1 MTVHPVL
8 LRSIAALLL
17 LLSVLAGSRI
27 ASAADAPDFT
37 LLDEQGQAVKL
48 HYHRLAD
55 AIVLMSHRNDSE
67 VAGPAARI
75 AAAAIAGLPD
85 RQIPFFLINADAGQ
99 TRSAVLD
106 AKREQSLSV
115 PVLIDD
121 TGLVSQTLAFTYTG
135 EVLVVNPRTWEIV
148 YRGPVSE
155 TLEESG
161 ENFVALALDAV
172 LNDEVL
178 PLPVREPAAGLAID
192 VIAAPA
198 PAAIANYAQDIAPL
212 LQEKCAN
219 CHRPG
224 GIGPWAMTS
233 HQMIQGFSPMIR
245 EVVLTKRMPPWHADP
260 QVNRFKHDMS
270 LSIAEAQR
278 LVHWIDAG
286 APRGEGD
293 DPLLSVVQPA
303 VEWELGEP
311 DLIVD
316 LPAYSVPATGSL
328 DYQILTVDNPLDHD
342 VWVRAVQIVPSDRQ
356 VLHHAIATFG
366 KKDEPIGIDLG
377 TPIGDAL
384 LQSQL
389 MTFVPGNEVYEYP
402 EGTGVLVP
410 AGATFFSQMHYTT
423 YGRETVDQ
431 TRIGLYFAEEPPE
444 FTLQHYA
451 ILNVDIEIAPGEGR
465 DEEKAYYQFQKDVI
479 VYSLFPHAHYRGRS
493 STFSVVYPDGR
504 EELVLSVPNYDFN
517 WQRYFQLEEPLEVP
531 AGSRLIHTMVY
542 DNSPSNLSNPDAEAQ
557 VSFGEQTW
565 EEMLYGGVSF
575 RYANKA
581 DDVREINK
589 QEYVTSLSMG
599 FMDKNLDG
607 KIELN
612 EMPERARQRLAMAFL
627 VMDKDKTGGLEFTEF
642 HQMMNTQ
649 RQRPG
654 PGAGQGQGQ
663 Q

>member
-1 MTVHPVL
+1 MTVHPFS
-8 LRSIAALLL
+8 LRSLAALLL
-17 LLSVLAGSRI
+17 LLGVLGGSQI

-37 LLDEQGQAVKL
+37 LLDEQGQAVSL
-48 HYHRLAD
+48 HYHRLAN
-55 AIVLMSHRNDSE
+55 AVVLMSHRTESE
-67 VAGPAARI
+67 VAGPAAQL
-75 AAAAIAGLPD
+75 AVDAIARHPAS
-85 RQIPFFLINADAGQ
+85 QIPFFLINADAGQ
-99 TRSAVLD
+99 SRSAVQD
-106 AKREQSLSV
+106 AKRQQGLNV

-121 TGLVSQTLAFTYTG
+121 TGLVSQTLAFAYVG
-135 EVLVVNPRTWEIV
+135 EVLVINPRNWEIV
-148 YRGPVSE
+148 YRGPVAA
-155 TLEESG
+155 TLDKSA

-172 LNDEVL
+172 LQDEAL
-178 PLPVREPAAGLAID
+178 ALPVREPAADIAAEA
-192 VIAAPA
+192 IAAPVQE
-198 PAAIANYAQDIAPL
+198 AIASYARDIAPL
-212 LQEKCAN
+212 LQEKCAS

-270 LSIAEAQR
+270 LSIAEARR

-293 DPLLSVVQPA
+293 DPLLSVAQPA
-303 VEWELGEP
+303 DEWELGEP

-316 LPAYSVPATGSL
+316 LPAYSVPATGTL

-366 KKDEPIGIDLG
+366 QKDQPSGIDLG

-431 TRIGLYFAEEPPE
+431 TRIGLYFADEPPE

-451 ILNVDIEIAPGEGR
+451 ILNVDIEIPPGESK
-465 DEEKAYYQFQKDVI
+465 DEEKAYYQFQKDVV
-479 VYSLFPHAHYRGRS
+479 VYALFPHAHYRGRS
-493 STFSVVYPDGR
+493 STFSVIYPDGR

-517 WQRYFQLEEPLEVP
+517 WQRYFQLEEPLEAP
-531 AGSRLIHTMVY
+531 AGTRLIHTMVY
-542 DNSPSNLSNPDAEAQ
+542 DNSPANLSNPDAEAQ

-599 FMDKNLDG
+599 FMDTNLDG
-607 KIELN
+607 RIELN
-612 EMPERARQRLAMAFL
+612 EMPERARQRLAMAFML
-627 VMDKDKTGGLEFTEF
+627 LDKDKTGGLEFAEF
-642 HQMMNTQ
+642 HQLMNTQ

-654 PGAGQGQGQ
+654 PGQAPAPQ
-663 Q
+663 